1 MIGIPSLPVIPAM
14 HALDPASGIGDLFA
28 VPAPDDRR
36 YDLLAVGDTGVDLML
51 RVDQMPGRDDKVI
64 GEHLGIF
71 GGGMT
76 ANFAAAAMRAAPLLD
91 VTLVSRVGSD
101 AFGAQC
107 LADLN
112 HIGVDT
118 SHVAVQPGG
127 VTWWCAV
134 ALDASGEK
142 SLLGGRTSAS
152 LPWPEDLS
160 DEIIAATR
168 WMHILGDV
176 PFARDA
182 IERASAG
189 NAVTSVDIEGS
200 FATTDPAQ
208 AGWLASS
215 ADLAVINSSGLW
227 SLTHDDDVL
236 AAAVALLDS
245 NGPRVR
251 GHALLVTLG
260 SAGSMFVHRDAQGR
274 WSAVCQP
281 AALVDVVDSTGA
293 GDSFAGTFIGTLLDG
308 HTVAGSLAVA
318 TAAAALTLGH
328 LGARPHQLRALSTSR
343 DLQEESA
350 HDDHH

>member
-1 MIGIPSLPVIPAM
+1 MTGIPSLPLIPEG
-14 HALDPASGIGDLFA
+14 HALEPNSVIGDLFT
-28 VPAPDDRR
+28 VPARDHRR

-51 RVDQMPGRDDKVI
+51 RVEQMPGRDDKVI

-76 ANFAAAAMRAAPLLD
+76 ANFAAAAMRAVPLLR

-107 LADLN
+107 VADLQ

-118 SHVAVQPGG
+118 SHVAVQRDG

-160 DEIIAATR
+160 DELIAAAR

-176 PFARDA
+176 SFARDA
-182 IERASAG
+182 IQRARAV

-200 FATTDPAQ
+200 FATTDPFR
-208 AGWLASS
+208 AGWLAGSV
-215 ADLAVINSSGLW
+215 DLAVINSSGLR
-227 SLTHDDDVL
+227 SLTRDDNLLD
-236 AAAVALLDS
+236 AAVSLLNS
-245 NGPRVR
+245 TGARGR

-260 SAGSMFVHRDAQGR
+260 SAGSMFIHRDTQGR
-274 WSAVCQP
+274 WRALCQP
-281 AALVDVVDSTGA
+281 APVVDVLDSTGA

-308 HTVAGSLAVA
+308 RTVAGSLAAA

-343 DLQEESA
+343 DLSEGLRP
-350 HDDHH
+350 